1 MSKNAI
7 DLKDI
12 STIKNLNIG
21 NIKVDAT
28 DPNNISSKVV
38 NEKDTR
44 KRFLATAREMGCER
58 QMLMILTKYDTLLR
72 NCTNAK
78 EREDISKLGVLEVY
92 RLLGG
97 GGELYVNG
105 ELVVKDD

>member
-7 DLKDI
+7 DLRDL

-21 NIKVDAT
+21 DVKIDAT
-28 DPNNISSKVV
+28 NPNNLSNKVV
-38 NEKDTR
+38 DERETR

-58 QMLMILTKYDTLLR
+58 EMLMILAKYDNLLR
-72 NCTNAK
+72 NCTSQK
-78 EREDISKLGVLEVY
+78 ERLDIGKLGALEVY

-105 ELVVKDD
+105 ELVVKDS